1 MFLCLYG
8 DARLADHGAGGA
20 ELSTPTTSRK
30 FGETDRAGN
39 RTEEASQVEDW
50 LGKYLIKQR
59 DERTLLV
66 YPRTDDDNN
75 NNNSDNNKRGGS
87 GESEVR

>member
-1 MFLCLYG
+1 M
-8 DARLADHGAGGA
+8 
-20 ELSTPTTSRK
+20 
-30 FGETDRAGN
+30 
-39 RTEEASQVEDW
+39 EDW
-50 LGKYLIKQR
+50 LSKYLIKQR

-75 NNNSDNNKRGGS
+75 NNNSDNNNNSGGS

>member
-1 MFLCLYG
+1 M
-8 DARLADHGAGGA
+8 
-20 ELSTPTTSRK
+20 
-30 FGETDRAGN
+30 
-39 RTEEASQVEDW
+39 EDW
-50 LGKYLIKQR
+50 LSKYLIKQR

-75 NNNSDNNKRGGS
+75 KRGGS

>member
-1 MFLCLYG
+1 MCLSLRLYG
-8 DARLADHGAGGA
+8 GVILEPAVQRLP
-20 ELSTPTTSRK
+20 PTTSRK

-39 RTEEASQVEDW
+39 TTGEAGLVEQW

-66 YPRTDDDNN
+66 YPRTDNN
-75 NNNSDNNKRGGS
+75 NNTGGS
-87 GESEVR
+87 GESEVGLE